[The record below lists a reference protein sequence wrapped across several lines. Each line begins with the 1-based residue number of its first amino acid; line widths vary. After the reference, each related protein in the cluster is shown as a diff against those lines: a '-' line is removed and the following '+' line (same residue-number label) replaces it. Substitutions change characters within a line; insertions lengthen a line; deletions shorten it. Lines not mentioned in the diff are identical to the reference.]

1 MIVVR
6 LHHPPKMLWYLQ
18 ASIGRR
24 CHRKRRQTEYH
35 MTDTHGIWLSIT
47 CQKSPWDPFRCEIH
61 LPSAALDTIL
71 RNNELI
77 LEKICKHRHQV
88 VECPPMKTYENHQPQ
103 VTLYLLTRYPP
114 IMWFRKRDSLMSSR
128 YVWLSGT
135 WGSPNL
141 TNKII
146 LKNVEPSPWSLW
158 NIYRSVSA
166 GSQAQFQLQHLD
178 SQSKRSRFFAPR
190 RSNSIFNIRA

>member
-35 MTDTHGIWLSIT
+35 MTDIHGIWLSIT

-88 VECPPMKTYENHQPQ
+88 VECPPMKTYEN
-103 VTLYLLTRYPP
+103 
-114 IMWFRKRDSLMSSR
+114 
-128 YVWLSGT
+128 
-135 WGSPNL
+135 
-141 TNKII
+141 
-146 LKNVEPSPWSLW
+146 PSTPSDP
-158 NIYRSVSA
+158 VSA
-166 GSQAQFQLQHLD
+166 HPLPPHNVISGE
-178 SQSKRSRFFAPR
+178 RFFNVIPVCLTLR
-190 RSNSIFNIRA
+190 HNLRVSQLDKQNHPQKCRAEPMVPMKYL